1 MILRKK
7 IPLYVQIET
16 VLKSQIR
23 MGKIQEGDRL
33 PPEHEISKQFGVST
47 LTVRQ
52 ALATLVAEGYL
63 DRKPG
68 RGTIVRKDFGE
79 RIVLKLSGDID
90 ELLAI
95 GKETETEVLDVKVIE
110 GHGKSIQSLQLD
122 STTPCCFVEKLR
134 YLKDI
139 PFMVVEEF
147 APQSLI
153 GNLPDRKRLI
163 ESLYSIL
170 SRRNGYFF
178 KEAAQTIES
187 SIADQRTAEL
197 LQIEMGSPLFYM
209 ERTFYEKT
217 GRPILFQIT
226 FTRADHFKF
235 SVRLEHSQGEAV
247 SRRLKQ
253 LGY

>member
-1 MILRKK
+1 MILRRK

-23 MGKIQEGDRL
+23 MGKIKEGDRL
-33 PPEHEISKQFGVST
+33 PPEQEISKQFGVST

-52 ALATLVAEGYL
+52 ALAALVTEGYL

-79 RIVLKLSGDID
+79 RVVLKLSGDID
-90 ELLAI
+90 ELLSI
-95 GKETETEVLDVKVIE
+95 GKETETEVLDVKVVE
-110 GHGKSIQSLQLD
+110 GHGKAIQALQLD
-122 STTPCCFVEKLR
+122 STTLFCFVEKLR
-134 YLKDI
+134 YWKGV

-147 APQSLI
+147 VPKSLI
-153 GNLPDRKRLI
+153 GNLPDRKRVI
-163 ESLYSIL
+163 ESLYFIL
-170 SRRNGYFF
+170 SQRKGYFF

-187 SIADQRTAEL
+187 SIADQRIAEL

-217 GRPILFQIT
+217 GQPILFQIT

-235 SVRLEHSQGEAV
+235 SVRLEHSQGEKEKRWTA
-247 SRRLKQ
+247 
-253 LGY
+253 Y